1 MSIYSGRWDHWDLQV
16 RLVPGASQV
25 YQDYQEL
32 TGCLARMETLA
43 SQDRRATKARR
54 VTLDRLAFPGREE
67 SRETLVNVE
76 LRETRERRGRSG
88 WRVRRETWA

>member
-1 MSIYSGRWDHWDLQV
+1 MSICSGQLDHWDLQV
-16 RLVPGASQV
+16 KLVPGASQA

-43 SQDRRATKARR
+43 SLDLRATKARR
-54 VTLDRLAFPGREE
+54 VTLDRWAFLGREE

-76 LRETRERRGRSG
+76 LKETREKRGRSG
-88 WRVRRETWA
+88 WRVRRETWG